1 MGFNVWVA
9 ELELLVGTARGT
21 RPLDQQQCFELLQRL
36 SATIEG
42 TDRGRLR
49 DYQRKCE
56 EGLVA
61 ILFKGAAPPVS
72 PVDVLTCLL
81 WISFRSAAP
90 FAGPSS
96 CNFSWLILHHA

>member
-36 SATIEG
+36 SVTIEG
-42 TDRGRLR
+42 TDQARLR

-72 PVDVLTCLL
+72 LV
-81 WISFRSAAP
+81 
-90 FAGPSS
+90 
-96 CNFSWLILHHA
+96 

>member
-9 ELELLVGTARGT
+9 ELELLVGTARGS

-42 TDRGRLR
+42 TDRARLR

-61 ILFKGAAPPVS
+61 MLFKGAAPPVRS
-72 PVDVLTCLL
+72 VDVLTCLL
-81 WISFRSAAP
+81 YL
-90 FAGPSS
+90 G
-96 CNFSWLILHHA
+96 